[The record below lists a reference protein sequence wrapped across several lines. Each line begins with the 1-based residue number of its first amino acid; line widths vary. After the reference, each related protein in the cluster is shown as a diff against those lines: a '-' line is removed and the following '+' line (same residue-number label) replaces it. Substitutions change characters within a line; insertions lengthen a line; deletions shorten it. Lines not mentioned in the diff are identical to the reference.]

1 MATNF
6 NWFGDRV
13 LKEIA
18 AGIESGLDRLC
29 EEIAET
35 ARQSMVNT
43 THKGA
48 DNRATFKRGRKAGQR
63 KGRDKR
69 PSADYH
75 PPAVQVGTL
84 KNSVQWAKLGPR
96 RRRVGSA
103 LPYALYLELGTR
115 KMQPRPWLRPAIM
128 YHTGRDASEV
138 FEQII
143 RK

>member
-1 MATNF
+1 VATNF

-13 LKEIA
+13 LKEIVSD
-18 AGIESGLDRLC
+18 IERGLDRVC

-35 ARQSMVNT
+35 ARQSMVHT
-43 THKGA
+43 THKGEDA
-48 DNRATFKRGRKAGQR
+48 RATFKRGRKAGQR

-69 PSADYH
+69 PSADYN

-84 KNSVQWAKLGPR
+84 KNSVQWARMGRL

-115 KMQPRPWLRPAIM
+115 KMEPRPWLRPAIM
-128 YHTGRDASEV
+128 KHTGRDASEV